1 MKTRLSL
8 NAILLVIGF
17 SSSLSAQEEKPKV
30 ELSEA
35 EQQFVELLTKAT
47 MVGRF
52 SIDGRNDRDPQPERY
67 TIESVTKTGG
77 DNWIVKARIT
87 YGKYDVAVPV
97 PVQVLWAG
105 DTPILQVTDLK
116 IPFMGEGFTARVM
129 FYKDRYAGSWYH
141 GKVGG
146 HMWGMIEQQ
155 AKEEPATKSELE
167 LKTQESSKE

>member
-8 NAILLVIGF
+8 NAILLVIGL
-17 SSSLSAQEEKPKV
+17 SSSLLAQEQKPKV

-35 EQQFVELLTKAT
+35 EQHFVELLSKAT
-47 MVGRF
+47 MVGKF

-77 DNWIVKARIT
+77 EDWIVKARIT

-129 FYKDRYAGSWYH
+129 FYKNRYAGSWYH

-155 AKEEPATKSELE
+155 AVEEAKPDAKAQEPA
-167 LKTQESSKE
+167 KE

>member
-1 MKTRLSL
+1 MKTNLQL
-8 NAILLVIGF
+8 TTIFFAIAISGPLF
-17 SSSLSAQEEKPKV
+17 AQEEKPKV
-30 ELSEA
+30 ELSKA

-52 SIDGRNDRDPQPERY
+52 SIDGRNNRDPQPERY
-67 TIESVTKTGG
+67 AIESVTKTGG

-87 YGKYDVAVPV
+87 YGKYDLAVPV

-116 IPFMGEGFTARVM
+116 IPLMGDGFTARVM

-155 AKEEPATKSELE
+155 AEEEPSADAEPKS
-167 LKTQESSKE
+167 